1 MDRSVVRL
9 SFLHCVVLSLIN
21 EVRCDRKHYIP
32 LSSSYAEL
40 YNIHTFFSGFPTAI
54 QINSTTVL
62 TRPHSLPELP
72 PTSDG
77 EDFTNDKALKD
88 IAEAGRDWA
97 KKYVRKEDMEVRS
110 FVSSRVVL
118 VLTVRCATGLRLS
131 VDDRMGGDDYDGVG
145 GKVNFVS

>member
-1 MDRSVVRL
+1 MVNL
-9 SFLHCVVLSLIN
+9 FFSFPFLYSPLTTF
-21 EVRCDRKHYIP
+21 RRRRKHYIP

-40 YNIHTFFSGFPTAI
+40 YNIHTFFSGFPIAI

-77 EDFTNDKALKD
+77 EDFTGDKALKD

-110 FVSSRVVL
+110 SFLRSLCVVL
-118 VLTVRCATGLRLS
+118 IRSVR
-131 VDDRMGGDDYDGVG
+131 
-145 GKVNFVS
+145 